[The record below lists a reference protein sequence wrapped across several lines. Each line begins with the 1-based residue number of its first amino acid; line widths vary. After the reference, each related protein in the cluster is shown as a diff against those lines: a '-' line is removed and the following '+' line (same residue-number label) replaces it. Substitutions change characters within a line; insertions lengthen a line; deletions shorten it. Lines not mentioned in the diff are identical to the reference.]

1 MNADELDRKAALTE
15 CVVLDL
21 NAAGTADGRL
31 PYPDGSFHAVL
42 CQLLADYFVYPKD
55 VFAEVGRVLRPG
67 GRIHVLFS
75 NRLFIEKAV
84 GIWTGADDVDHAYT
98 VGACLHYCGGGLE
111 DVRVQDLSAR
121 SKKGNGPIVGDP
133 LYAVSATKR

>member
-1 MNADELDRKAALTE
+1 MNADELDRKAALTK

-67 GRIHVLFS
+67 
-75 NRLFIEKAV
+75 
-84 GIWTGADDVDHAYT
+84 
-98 VGACLHYCGGGLE
+98 
-111 DVRVQDLSAR
+111 
-121 SKKGNGPIVGDP
+121 
-133 LYAVSATKR
+133 